1 MVLKSCIEQVKNSE
15 LSLKLCASLLLVS
28 AQRVQTIHLI
38 RLRCIQFRDEGCTLH
53 IIDKLKRTRPGYH
66 QNAVQL
72 PKYVADEKLCVINCL
87 KNIGKE
93 QLPWDLNVTNFWY
106 VIQNRSDP
114 PQKTLCRVGWNV
126 FWKWQTFKSSNHT
139 VLEGHPLW
147 QCWTMVYPWIF
158 FFLLLLFFC
167 EQLVSLMQQLS
178 EILW

>member
-1 MVLKSCIEQVKNSE
+1 MVLKSCTEQVKNSE

-38 RLRCIQFRDEGCTLH
+38 RLRCIQFRGEGCTLH

-93 QLPWDLNVTNFWY
+93 QLP
-106 VIQNRSDP
+106 
-114 PQKTLCRVGWNV
+114 
-126 FWKWQTFKSSNHT
+126 
-139 VLEGHPLW
+139 
-147 QCWTMVYPWIF
+147 
-158 FFLLLLFFC
+158 
-167 EQLVSLMQQLS
+167 
-178 EILW
+178 